1 MYLIWL
7 FSRHFQQ
14 VVDICVERI
23 RSMSKSHMILYW
35 HQCLQYIYRYLT
47 YHRL

>member
-1 MYLIWL
+1 M

-14 VVDICVERI
+14 VVDLCVERLRGLS
-23 RSMSKSHMILYW
+23 RSHLMFYW
-35 HQCLQYIYRYLT
+35 HYCLQYIYRYLD